1 MSLEARYATQSRWR
15 QGHMWFLRLVPRT
28 IPIAGSTPRIYF
40 VHEAVMLGARGKE
53 EANVELLALSSS
65 APGCRT
71 AAGKNPRL

>member
-1 MSLEARYATQSRWR
+1 MHGMRGQICHTKPVAPRP
-15 QGHMWFLRLVPRT
+15 HVVP
-28 IPIAGSTPRIYF
+28 S
-40 VHEAVMLGARGKE
+40 RGKE